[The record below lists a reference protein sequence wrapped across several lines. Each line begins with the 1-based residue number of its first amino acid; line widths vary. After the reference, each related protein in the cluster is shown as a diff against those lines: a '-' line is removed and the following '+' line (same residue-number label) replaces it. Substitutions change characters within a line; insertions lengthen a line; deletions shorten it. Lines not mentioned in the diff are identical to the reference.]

1 MNALL
6 TRWWQLLEALGR
18 LERAIGILLVVTIV
32 VSITIQVF
40 TRYVFG
46 QPLVWVEELAGY
58 CFLWS
63 VFIGASVGMKQL
75 RHIRIETFVS
85 RLGTRGRSFWRATSW
100 LLVCILAGTVSYQA
114 WDIMEV
120 ESRSR
125 TISLP
130 VDLPRHLFYSVP
142 LFYCMASI
150 AFTSAQLLLSEL
162 MSLLTGR
169 PADAELARV
178 AREKAER
185 EAEAQAELESEQRAA
200 HEAQLSSSRQ
210 GSRP

>member
-6 TRWWQLLEALGR
+6 ASWWRLLEALGR
-18 LERAIGILLVVTIV
+18 IERAVGIALVATIV

-40 TRYVFG
+40 TRYLFG

-63 VFIGASVGMKQL
+63 VFIGASLGMKQL
-75 RHIRIETFVS
+75 RHIIIETFVS
-85 RLGTRGRSFWRATSW
+85 RLGVRGRAAWRAITW
-100 LLVCILAGTVSYQA
+100 LMVCVVAVTVAYQA

-150 AFTSAQLLLSEL
+150 AFTGGHLLLAECV
-162 MSLLTGR
+162 SLFTGR
-169 PADAELARV
+169 PPDAEVAKV
-178 AREKAER
+178 AREQAYRAAE
-185 EAEAQAELESEQRAA
+185 EQAELESEQRRLQTARPA
-200 HEAQLSSSRQ
+200 HRE
-210 GSRP
+210 P

>member
-18 LERAIGILLVVTIV
+18 LERALGIALIITIV

-63 VFIGASVGMKQL
+63 VFIGASLGMKQL

-85 RLGTRGRSFWRATSW
+85 RLGVRGRSLWRAVSW
-100 LLVCILAGTVSYQA
+100 LLVCVIASTVAFQA

-150 AFTSAQLLLSEL
+150 AFTGAQLLLSEL
-162 MSLLTGR
+162 ISLMTGR
-169 PADAELARV
+169 PADAELAR
-178 AREKAER
+178 ATREQADR

-200 HEAQLSSSRQ
+200 HEAQLRASQR
-210 GSRP
+210 GS